1 MIELELKHEIK
12 SIPKVL
18 GELDI
23 IKEKDQV
30 DIYYDTHNYDLLRNG
45 NFLRIRN
52 DKRLEFKLYA
62 GDDSHLFCQE
72 TDFDLDK
79 LSNNKDKINNILTR
93 IGLKTLDNLTSFKQI
108 IDSNGLIV
116 LSPIIKHRTSYK
128 YDDNITISV
137 DKVDNLGIYMESEI
151 MIDKNDLSSNE
162 ADKIKEELVSS
173 LKKAS
178 ILTGK
183 EKSVNIGYVELYLLK
198 YNIEVYNLG
207 KYKA

>member
-1 MIELELKHEIK
+1 MIELELKHEMK

-79 LSNNKDKINNILTR
+79 LSNNKDKINNILMG

-151 MIDKNDLSSNE
+151 MIDKNNLSSNE

-198 YNIEVYNLG
+198 HNIEAYNLG
-207 KYKA
+207 KYKV

>member
-79 LSNNKDKINNILTR
+79 LSNNKDKINNILTG
-93 IGLKTLDNLTSFKQI
+93 IGLKTLDNLTNFKQI

-183 EKSVNIGYVELYLLK
+183 EKSVNIGYAELYLLK

>member
-79 LSNNKDKINNILTR
+79 LSNNKDKINNILTG

-151 MIDKNDLSSNE
+151 IIDKNDLSSNE

>member
-79 LSNNKDKINNILTR
+79 LSNNKDKINDILMG

-128 YDDNITISV
+128 YDDNIIISV

-151 MIDKNDLSSNE
+151 MIDKNNLSSNE

>member
-79 LSNNKDKINNILTR
+79 LSNNKDKINNILTG
-93 IGLKTLDNLTSFKQI
+93 IGLKTLDNLTNFKQI

-151 MIDKNDLSSNE
+151 MIDKDNLSSNE

-183 EKSVNIGYVELYLLK
+183 EKSVNIGYAELYLLK

>member
-1 MIELELKHEIK
+1 MIELELKHEMK

-79 LSNNKDKINNILTR
+79 LSNNKDKINNILMG

-151 MIDKNDLSSNE
+151 MIDKNNLSSNE

>member
-18 GELDI
+18 RELDI

-45 NFLRIRN
+45 NFLRTRN

-79 LSNNKDKINNILTR
+79 LSNNKDKINNILTG
-93 IGLKTLDNLTSFKQI
+93 IGLKTLDNLTNFKQI

-128 YDDNITISV
+128 YNDNITISV

-151 MIDKNDLSSNE
+151 MIDKNNLSSNE